1 MSSVQALSAS
11 PGRGRHPHP
20 PWQWVLS
27 GRLPACDLTFPTCK
41 RKVKSPARNASA
53 GPQAQSQ
60 RSGMAVSFL
69 SRTSNTSSISG
80 ILSLA
85 NNRTSYLTGT
95 QVGPF
100 TRLEVREPELG
111 REEVSTL
118 LPSSTGFGL
127 RGSDVL
133 CQLLNSAVTT
143 RAQTDRVWVKARA
156 AFRPTQPSARTDG
169 GLRAADPWSEG
180 QLQPRRL
187 PSRPHRVVCAG
198 AVSWGSARHSCPHV
212 PEHGGG
218 ARRTGRRL
226 PLPAPPAQG
235 GRRLREAA
243 AAVLEAAAGEAGKG
257 LVGSLLGRTRR
268 GTRGHG
274 GGVCGQRPRPHRA
287 LPGLGLHSA
296 LGRGQSLLGQ
306 LPGRVRWG
314 FGSRWRPEW
323 EGGHTTDLTPAV
335 TTEME
340 AWVHTRTCGHVPW
353 LSRRQTGSSPAVRPP
368 PDASGPATCSHP
380 YCRALPSLR
389 AGVTPR

>member
-11 PGRGRHPHP
+11 PGRGRHPLP

-41 RKVKSPARNASA
+41 RKVKSPARNGSA

-60 RSGMAVSFL
+60 SSGMAVSFL

-156 AFRPTQPSARTDG
+156 AFRHDRPRGQTAGCGRRTLGRRVSCSQDGFPPGPTALCVPVPCPGGQHGTAAPTSPSTEEEPGGRGEGCLCRPRLRREEDVSEKPQRPSWKQPQARPGRVSLAASLG
-169 GLRAADPWSEG
+169 GRDEG
-180 QLQPRRL
+180 Q
-187 PSRPHRVVCAG
+187 G
-198 AVSWGSARHSCPHV
+198 GMAVGSA
-212 PEHGGG
+212 
-218 ARRTGRRL
+218 A
-226 PLPAPPAQG
+226 
-235 GRRLREAA
+235 
-243 AAVLEAAAGEAGKG
+243 
-257 LVGSLLGRTRR
+257 
-268 GTRGHG
+268 
-274 GGVCGQRPRPHRA
+274 
-287 LPGLGLHSA
+287 SA
-296 LGRGQSLLGQ
+296 LGLTECSRDWAFTRLWGEGRACSDSSL
-306 LPGRVRWG
+306 
-314 FGSRWRPEW
+314 
-323 EGGHTTDLTPAV
+323 
-335 TTEME
+335 
-340 AWVHTRTCGHVPW
+340 
-353 LSRRQTGSSPAVRPP
+353 
-368 PDASGPATCSHP
+368 DASGGDSGADGAQSGKEATQP
-380 YCRALPSLR
+380 TSLLL
-389 AGVTPR
+389 